1 MKRVIR
7 CIAIM
12 GATAVGKSNL
22 AIALAE
28 AFGGEVVSMDSRQVF
43 RGFDVG
49 TGKLPPGDRAR
60 VPHHL
65 IDVADA
71 EEAWSAGRHATLAE
85 QAVREITARGRVPIL
100 AGGTGLYFR
109 ALFGGLVDI
118 TIPKDELS
126 RIRAALDGRPTEE
139 LYRRLVEEDPARAGE
154 LSPNDRVRI
163 ARALELIDYTGVSP
177 SELYARQPSPRD
189 DLEYLKLVLY
199 RPRAQSR
206 ERVAERTRALF
217 EAGWPRE
224 VETLLAGGV
233 SIDAPAMNGLGY
245 RAIARNVEA
254 GIDAASCLNDVIQE
268 TQQYAKRQETF
279 FRSEKDAL
287 WIDVS
292 VTGWERD
299 VDARVRA
306 FLGAAT
312 GRIDPQ

>member
-7 CIAIM
+7 SIAIM
-12 GATAVGKSNL
+12 GATATGKSEL
-22 AIALAE
+22 AVALAK
-28 AFGGEVVSMDSRQVF
+28 AFDGEVVSMDSRQVY

-49 TGKLPPGDRAR
+49 TGKLPLDQRTR

-71 EEAWSAGRHATLAE
+71 EDAWSAGRHAALAE
-85 QAVREITARGRVPIL
+85 AAVREIAARDRVPVL
-100 AGGTGLYFR
+100 AGGTGMYFR
-109 ALFGGLVDI
+109 SLFGGLLDI
-118 TIPKDELS
+118 TIPQDELA
-126 RIRAALDGRPTEE
+126 RIRATLEGHTAEE
-139 LYRRLVEEDPARAGE
+139 LYRRLVVDDPARAGE

-163 ARALELIDYTGVSP
+163 MRALELIDYTGMPP
-177 SELYARQPSPRD
+177 SELYARQPSAKD
-189 DLEYLKLVLY
+189 DLVYLKLVLF

-217 EAGWPRE
+217 AAGWPRE
-224 VETLLAGGV
+224 VEALLESGV

-245 RAIARNVEA
+245 RAIARSVEA
-254 GIDAASCLNDVIQE
+254 GIDAASCLDDVVQE

-292 VTGWERD
+292 VTGWERE
-299 VDARVRA
+299 VDERVRA
-306 FLGAAT
+306 FLGAAK
-312 GRIDPQ
+312 GPGEPQ